1 MATITLL
8 LLFSPLIT
16 LRRFVERYKCV
27 LATEEG
33 WQPLQSTDL
42 RDQCYEIL
50 TATKQAFEK
59 MQWGNTM
66 ILFRADEYRILELCR
81 ALSTDRV
88 SSKIQAKARGR
99 LTRRYL
105 KLVQAARP
113 RLREAESTR
122 DLATLESALQYVNEV
137 LGQFAVFSISAPI
150 AEWARCKE
158 LVVVIR
164 ESAR

>member
-1 MATITLL
+1 MILTRK
-8 LLFSPLIT
+8 P
-16 LRRFVERYKCV
+16 RRFVERYKCI

-33 WQPLQSTDL
+33 WQALKSNDV
-42 RDQCYEIL
+42 REQCYEIL
-50 TATKQAFEK
+50 TASKQAFSL

-66 ILFRADEYRILELCR
+66 LLFRADEYRILELCR
-81 ALSTDRV
+81 ALATDRV

-105 KLVQAARP
+105 ALVQAARP
-113 RLREAESTR
+113 RLQAAEQTR
-122 DLATLESALQYVNEV
+122 DLATLEGALQYVNEV

-158 LVVVIR
+158 LVVIIR